1 MRVHRLPLALLGLT
15 LFLTAIPAPAQ
26 APPREPAPGRD
37 DPELREAL
45 FRYFETRLRVDVG
58 LTDEQVAE
66 VVPRV
71 RAMERERA
79 RSLRERRAASMAL
92 RRAYREGAD
101 DAELESLL
109 NRVEEI
115 ERRMRAEID
124 RLMGEIDTSLTVR
137 QRVEF
142 RAFLH
147 RFRQDVRDRV
157 QKLRGG
163 RPSPGARRAPP
174 ERPEQAPS
182 SPDPP

>member
-1 MRVHRLPLALLGLT
+1 MRRRRLPIALLALALWS
-15 LFLTAIPAPAQ
+15 TAISAFAQ
-26 APPREPAPGRD
+26 APPRDPPRGPV

-45 FRYFETRLRVDVG
+45 FRYFEKRLRVDVG

-79 RSLRERRAASMAL
+79 RSVRDRRTAAMDL
-92 RRAYREGAD
+92 RRAYREGAG

-109 NRVEEI
+109 DRIEEI
-115 ERRMRAEID
+115 DRNLRSEMD
-124 RLMGEIDTSLTVR
+124 RLMGEIDASLTVR

-142 RAFLH
+142 RAFLQQ
-147 RFRQDVRDRV
+147 FRRDVRERV
-157 QKLRGG
+157 QKLRGT
-163 RPSPGARRAPP
+163 PSSPGSRRPPP
-174 ERPEQAPS
+174 ERPERDPS